1 MMKNTFLVFA
11 FCVFAFLPSFSREI
25 PVNGLRFDT
34 EVNANRHAIT
44 NLPDS
49 FIDSI
54 VDSARKS
61 YVDSATNNL
70 SVFILGSFSSI
81 SALSNYVDS
90 AIIRS
95 TNGIRT
101 VESDPVSI
109 PLITSHSGKTDN
121 PHHVTAAQAGAVG
134 IANFISATNTIANTP
149 SWRIVDNVT
158 NAQSWI
164 DGTGCVWSVGNSSIK
179 MTILSGEGEGIHI
192 LKKTDNYL
200 KETKEEMEIAKEDGG
215 LSLTRGKYYEE
226 DYFYY
231 SIEFSSGGDST
242 FTKDTP
248 IPSKNDSWINHQ
260 NDLYMEEY
268 FTTNLVGRL
277 ALTNDVVTKDTRNL
291 HADIAT
297 NMVWRT
303 VISNGYLYVVA
314 YTNDTSILR

>member
-1 MMKNTFLVFA
+1 MEMMKNTFLVFA

-70 SVFILGSFSSI
+70 SAFLLGRFDSV

-101 VESDPVSI
+101 VESDPVAT

-158 NAQSWI
+158 NAQAWI
-164 DGTGCVWSVGNSSIK
+164 DGTGCVWKVDNSSIK
-179 MTILSGEGEGIHI
+179 LTILSGEGEGIHI
-192 LKKTDNYL
+192 LKKTDNYI
-200 KETKEEMEIAKEDGG
+200 KEEGEIAKEDGG
-215 LSLTRGKYYEE
+215 LSLARGKYYEE
-226 DYFYY
+226 GYYFYR
-231 SIEFSSGGDST
+231 IGFESGDDYT

-248 IPSKNDSWINHQ
+248 IPSKNEPWINHQ

-291 HADIAT
+291 YADIAT
-297 NMVWRT
+297 NMVWKT